1 MSTDQSGQTPA
12 MDQHR
17 ASQAHPRG
25 YQLWTEYL
33 FSQEMKKVGVLIQR
47 ERKSRQ
53 RGKRIKQRNGRVEL
67 KSWKQSRD
75 II

>member
-47 ERKSRQ
+47 EREWEGQ
-53 RGKRIKQRNGRVEL
+53 ALEL
-67 KSWKQSRD
+67 PGYARPD
-75 II
+75 